1 MIITEV
7 GKQCCS
13 PKDHGT
19 RCAIGLYVRGSWTTD
34 QMKSR
39 KNANKGVYRTLKYS
53 NGLEL
58 QFHDYLQLHGYF
70 SRYVRG
76 YSAKISWGWTDR
88 QVVNAGLGT
97 INVLTCLMT
106 MRHKKVN

>member
-19 RCAIGLYVRGSWTTD
+19 RCAIGLIAYIEHKLDLTRPDEITEKTRI
-34 QMKSR
+34 KR
-39 KNANKGVYRTLKYS
+39 YNRTLKYS

-58 QFHDYLQLHGYF
+58 QSFNDL
-70 SRYVRG
+70 
-76 YSAKISWGWTDR
+76 YSYMGILVICQGETLGEDFAQRVDR
-88 QVVNAGLGT
+88 
-97 INVLTCLMT
+97 
-106 MRHKKVN
+106 